1 MLECQ
6 NCGATGDSFFSAN
19 YFGEMV
25 CELCG
30 TQSFLQARNETQDA
44 EDMGMDVT
52 TVLKTLK
59 QRVVRRK
66 KRDVHGNF
74 VDKSSKEPLK
84 KAPSQKTAPK
94 LPELLDCIIATQMV
108 LDGMARTLVKRIG
121 SETFPAEEYPKAVKA
136 LWFKFLQTWG
146 VKGTKP
152 LLRCYNEFFM
162 YYTREEE
169 KSMDPAVTFDLLEQ
183 WDAEW
188 EKKNEQEE
196 ERERYEDETVQEH
209 DKDENKVTEPAIKR
223 GRDKYIRTNVRL
235 DGTLNKFSIVDMVGI
250 LMLASRVL
258 NLGLLPSDF
267 ADWVATGV
275 IPYHNALATTCADV
289 PEVRDSVKFISRFFQ
304 SVMKRHRAST
314 VQIAYSANHLMYHMG
329 LRLPPLNVSL
339 AVHRICAT
347 MGFPGEV
354 FRNFQWISGFMNA
367 TGDQPEPPLLLQ
379 AEVDG
384 YPRFNLT
391 PTKEEKDKV
400 DGILESEVGIVA
412 HLVVAIKMCANW
424 HEWIYERR
432 DREEDDKETKSDG
445 DERKCKA
452 PSAAAVH
459 NSHLLPRRDLDA
471 LAQFAREVFIDP
483 DHSGIPECLQEHIE
497 ELQRIQ
503 TTDVSMAPD
512 SGLSEKL
519 KQNNL
524 YAYPAIHVDG
534 VLAESDEAI
543 DKRMHLLRSEEA
555 GTASVQNADG
565 EPKYD
570 AFFYPVTFLTSRR
583 SHLHS
588 ATEHVLEMLCR
599 KIDTPI
605 ASVLMRLANLDKRM
619 QSLVYHFERT
629 EYHVGLLQQ
638 GHEKWKAAQKAAKG
652 HHVVRA

>member
-6 NCGATGDSFFSAN
+6 NCGAVGDSFFSEN

-44 EDMGMDVT
+44 EDMGFDMT
-52 TVLKTLK
+52 TVLKSLK

-66 KRDVHGNF
+66 KRDSDRNCI
-74 VDKSSKEPLK
+74 DDTRNTRPKKEPC
-84 KAPSQKTAPK
+84 QKIEPK
-94 LPELLDCIIATQMV
+94 LPELLDCVIATQMV
-108 LDGMARTLVKRIG
+108 LDAMARTLVERIG
-121 SETFPAEEYPKAVKA
+121 PNTFPADEYPRAVKA
-136 LWFKFLQTWG
+136 LWFKFLHTWG
-146 VKGTKP
+146 IKGTKP

-188 EKKNEQEE
+188 EKK
-196 ERERYEDETVQEH
+196 
-209 DKDENKVTEPAIKR
+209 KDEETEQIDDKIPMKVKDEEVSKTSEAPKKKSR
-223 GRDKYIRTNVRL
+223 GEKYVRTNVRL
-235 DGTLNKFSIVDMVGI
+235 PGTLNKFSIVDMIGI

-289 PEVRDSVKFISRFFQ
+289 PDVRDSVKFVSQFFQ
-304 SVMKRHRAST
+304 SLMKRHRANAI
-314 VQIAYSANHLMYHMG
+314 QIAYSANHLMYHMG
-329 LRLPPLNVSL
+329 LRLPPLNVPL

-347 MGFPGEV
+347 MGFPDEV
-354 FRNFQWISGFMNA
+354 FRNFQWISGFMNVA
-367 TGDQPEPPLLLQ
+367 GDQPEPPLLLQ

-391 PTKEEKDKV
+391 PTKEDKDRV

-432 DREEDDKETKSDG
+432 HREDDDEETKSDG
-445 DERKCKA
+445 SGGKRKA
-452 PSAAAVH
+452 PPATAVH
-459 NSHLLPRRDLDA
+459 NAHLLRRRDLDA
-471 LAQFAREVFIDP
+471 LVRFARDVFADP
-483 DHSGIPECLQEHIE
+483 DHSGIPECLEEHVE
-497 ELQRIQ
+497 ALERIQ
-503 TTDVSMAPD
+503 QTGESVTSD
-512 SGLSEKL
+512 SDLSEQL
-519 KQNNL
+519 RQNSL

-543 DKRMHLLRSEEA
+543 EKRMQRLRSQEA
-555 GTASVQNADG
+555 GDVVGQNAD
-565 EPKYD
+565 EENKYD
-570 AFFYPVTFLTSRR
+570 AFFYPVFFLESCR
-583 SHLHS
+583 SELHS
-588 ATEHVLEMLCR
+588 AVEHVLEMLCQ
-599 KIDTPI
+599 KIDAPI
-605 ASVLMRLANLDKRM
+605 AAVLIRLAELDKRM
-619 QSLVYHFERT
+619 QSLIYHFERT

-638 GHEKWKAAQKAAKG
+638 GHAKWKASQKAAKG
-652 HHVVRA
+652 HDVVRA